1 MANQKT
7 VNMVDVME
15 GLSHDLTLTG
25 ALHGMEA
32 HCGCGICGLGL
43 KTLRP
48 EQVPVQHKENAS
60 SPTKTLLSSNRR
72 QLSSSQDVGV
82 ANIIVHILI
91 SY

>member
-1 MANQKT
+1 MLIQATAHLSSSVRNATVRGARHLLAHGSTQNAVANQKT

-32 HCGCGICGLGL
+32 HCGYGMCGLGL

-48 EQVPVQHKENAS
+48 ERVP
-60 SPTKTLLSSNRR
+60 
-72 QLSSSQDVGV
+72 D
-82 ANIIVHILI
+82 
-91 SY
+91 